1 MQAKAQNVTDAVTQC
16 KEQYIHRRE
25 REHTTGVTGKLLF
38 RQDGAVDS

>member
-25 REHTTGVTGKLLF
+25 RAHDWRDREIIIQA
-38 RQDGAVDS
+38 RWRC